1 MKKKKTPEKIY
12 KSEKKCSFG
21 VKYNFMKKFN
31 RFDIFIYLLIIA
43 NIIAMVL
50 ESHEFIKE
58 RFGELFNYFELI
70 SIIIFTLEYFY
81 RIYISYKKSRW
92 LGVKSYIFSFFGVID
107 FISIVPFYIKQFVLI
122 DGRFFRILRLFRLSR
137 IFKLGRDSKSL
148 KLFIKAISAVQ
159 NELKF
164 TFFLS
169 LLCILFSASAIYFLE
184 NEAQPEIF
192 SSITASL
199 WWATVSLATVGYG
212 DVVPVTFWG
221 KIFAGFISLIG
232 IGIVAIPTG
241 IISASFVEEIH
252 HFRKKR

>member
-1 MKKKKTPEKIY
+1 MK
-12 KSEKKCSFG
+12 
-21 VKYNFMKKFN
+21 NFS
-31 RFDIFIYLLIIA
+31 RFDAFIYFLIIA
-43 NIIAMVL
+43 NILAMVL
-50 ESHEFIKE
+50 ESHSFIKD
-58 RFGELFNYFELI
+58 RFGQIFSFFELI
-70 SIIIFTLEYFY
+70 SILIFTVEYFY
-81 RIYISYKKSRW
+81 RIYMSYKEKKIK
-92 LGVKSYIFSFFGVID
+92 GVFSYVFSFFGIID
-107 FISIVPFYIKQFVLI
+107 FISILPFYIKQFVLI

-148 KLFIKAISAVQ
+148 KLFIKALSAVK

-184 NEAQPEIF
+184 NEAQPEVF

-212 DVVPVTFWG
+212 DVVPLTVWG
-221 KIFAGFISLIG
+221 KVFAGFISLVG
-232 IGIVAIPTG
+232 IGVVAIPTG

>member
-1 MKKKKTPEKIY
+1 MK
-12 KSEKKCSFG
+12 
-21 VKYNFMKKFN
+21 NFS
-31 RFDIFIYLLIIA
+31 RFDAFIYILIIA
-43 NIIAMVL
+43 NILAMIL
-50 ESHEFIKE
+50 ESHSFMKD
-58 RFGELFNYFELI
+58 RFGQIFSLFELI
-70 SIIIFTLEYFY
+70 SILIFTVEYFY
-81 RIYISYKKSRW
+81 RIYMSYKEKKIK
-92 LGVKSYIFSFFGVID
+92 GVFSYVFSFFGIID
-107 FISIVPFYIKQFVLI
+107 FISILPFYIKQFVLI

-148 KLFIKAISAVQ
+148 KLFIKALSAVK

-184 NEAQPEIF
+184 NEAQPEVF

-212 DVVPVTFWG
+212 DVVPLTVWG
-221 KIFAGFISLIG
+221 KVFAGFISLVG
-232 IGIVAIPTG
+232 IGVVAIPTG

-252 HFRKKR
+252 HFRKNR

>member
-1 MKKKKTPEKIY
+1 MK
-12 KSEKKCSFG
+12 
-21 VKYNFMKKFN
+21 NFS
-31 RFDIFIYLLIIA
+31 RFDAFIYILIIA
-43 NIIAMVL
+43 NILAMIL
-50 ESHEFIKE
+50 ESHSFMKD
-58 RFGELFNYFELI
+58 RFGQIFSLFELI
-70 SIIIFTLEYFY
+70 SILIFTVEYFY
-81 RIYISYKKSRW
+81 RIYMSYKEKK
-92 LGVKSYIFSFFGVID
+92 LKGVFSYVFSFFGIID
-107 FISIVPFYIKQFVLI
+107 FISILPFYIKQFVLI

-148 KLFIKAISAVQ
+148 KLFIKALSAVK

-184 NEAQPEIF
+184 NEAQPEVF

-212 DVVPVTFWG
+212 DVVPLTVWG
-221 KIFAGFISLIG
+221 KVFAGFISLVG
-232 IGIVAIPTG
+232 IGVVAIPTG

>member
-1 MKKKKTPEKIY
+1 MNK
-12 KSEKKCSFG
+12 
-21 VKYNFMKKFN
+21 VN
-31 RFDIFIYLLIIA
+31 RFDLFVYLLIIA
-43 NIIAMVL
+43 NILAMVL
-50 ESHEFIKE
+50 ESHDFIKQD
-58 RFGELFNYFELI
+58 FGAFFHSFEFI
-70 SIIIFTLEYFY
+70 SIIIFTFEYFY
-81 RIYISYKKSRW
+81 RIYLSYVENQWR
-92 LGVKSYIFSFFGVID
+92 GVRSYVFSFFGLID
-107 FISIVPFYIKQFVLI
+107 LISIVPFYIKQFVLI

-148 KLFIKAISAVQ
+148 KLFVKALSAVK

-164 TFFLS
+164 TLFLS
-169 LLCILFSASAIYFLE
+169 ALSILFSASAIYFLE
-184 NEAQPEIF
+184 NEAQPEVF

-212 DVVPVTFWG
+212 DVVPVTVWG
-221 KIFAGFISLIG
+221 KVFAGIISLIG

>member
-1 MKKKKTPEKIY
+1 MKK
-12 KSEKKCSFG
+12 
-21 VKYNFMKKFN
+21 VN
-31 RFDIFIYLLIIA
+31 RFDIFIYVLIAA

-50 ESHEFIKE
+50 ESHEFIKRE
-58 RFGELFNYFELI
+58 IGVFFYYFELI
-70 SIIIFTLEYFY
+70 SILIFTLEYFY
-81 RIYISYKKSRW
+81 RIYLSYVDNQWK
-92 LGVKSYIFSFFGVID
+92 GVRSYVFSFFGIID
-107 FISIVPFYIKQFVLI
+107 LISIVPFYIKQFVLL

-137 IFKLGRDSKSL
+137 IFKLGRDNKSL
-148 KLFIKAISAVQ
+148 KLFIKALTAVK

-164 TFFLS
+164 TLFLS
-169 LLCILFSASAIYFLE
+169 LLSIIFSASAIYFLE

-212 DVVPVTFWG
+212 DVVPITIWG
-221 KIFAGFISLIG
+221 KVFDGIISLIG

>member
-1 MKKKKTPEKIY
+1 MK
-12 KSEKKCSFG
+12 
-21 VKYNFMKKFN
+21 NFS
-31 RFDIFIYLLIIA
+31 RFDAFIYFLIIA
-43 NIIAMVL
+43 NILAMVL
-50 ESHEFIKE
+50 ESHSFIKD
-58 RFGELFNYFELI
+58 RFGQIFSFFELI
-70 SIIIFTLEYFY
+70 SILIFTVEYFY
-81 RIYISYKKSRW
+81 RIYMSYKEKKIK
-92 LGVKSYIFSFFGVID
+92 GVFSYVFSFFGIID
-107 FISIVPFYIKQFVLI
+107 FISILPFYIKQFVLI

-148 KLFIKAISAVQ
+148 KLFIKALSAVK

-184 NEAQPEIF
+184 NEAQPEVF

-212 DVVPVTFWG
+212 DVVPLTVWG
-221 KIFAGFISLIG
+221 KIFAGFISLVG
-232 IGIVAIPTG
+232 IGVVAIPTG

-252 HFRKKR
+252 HFRKNR

>member
-1 MKKKKTPEKIY
+1 MI
-12 KSEKKCSFG
+12 
-21 VKYNFMKKFN
+21 
-31 RFDIFIYLLIIA
+31 
-43 NIIAMVL
+43 L
-50 ESHEFIKE
+50 ESHSFMKD
-58 RFGELFNYFELI
+58 RFGQIFSFFELI
-70 SIIIFTLEYFY
+70 SILIFTAEYFY
-81 RIYISYKKSRW
+81 RIYMSYKEKKIK
-92 LGVKSYIFSFFGVID
+92 GVFSYVFSFFGIID
-107 FISIVPFYIKQFVLI
+107 FISILPFYIKQFVLI

-148 KLFIKAISAVQ
+148 KLFIKALSAVK

-184 NEAQPEIF
+184 NEAQPEVF

-212 DVVPVTFWG
+212 DVVPLTVWG
-221 KIFAGFISLIG
+221 KVFAGFISLVG
-232 IGIVAIPTG
+232 IGVVAIPTG